1 MCKRSSLA
9 PPVPARQIYS
19 VAGAGTSDR
28 SAPRPAVARAMRF
41 VQSVRLY
48 FRAISPR
55 LVIDPVVKVR
65 RCDATDQPM
74 RPVCVSVTTAHAP
87 PPDAGA
93 TIMATMLDG
102 VGLTCTRLRG
112 E

>member
-1 MCKRSSLA
+1 
-9 PPVPARQIYS
+9 
-19 VAGAGTSDR
+19 
-28 SAPRPAVARAMRF
+28 MRF
-41 VQSVRLY
+41 VESVRLY
-48 FRAISPR
+48 FHAISPR
-55 LVIDPVVKVR
+55 LVNDPVVKVR
-65 RCDATDQPM
+65 RCDATDQPLDQPM

>member
-9 PPVPARQIYS
+9 PPVPTRQIYA

-65 RCDATDQPM
+65 RCDADG
-74 RPVCVSVTTAHAP
+74 SADAP
-87 PPDAGA
+87 
-93 TIMATMLDG
+93 
-102 VGLTCTRLRG
+102 RLRLRHDG
-112 E
+112 SRPAPRRRCDDHGDDARWCGPYMYPPSR